1 MIYLWFVFWYNSNTM
16 AEKFKILSM
25 GGSSKGLNIFK
36 SSAYKEHEVG
46 PMAQMFWIFRWN
58 SAMWIICAIAFG
70 FGFIVEHLLRY
81 GWSPASLH
89 WSGIFLH
96 DMLFTFGMSVV
107 AAVPGWIGRMLM
119 QPDFA
124 SIVPLLPII
133 AFYFVADD
141 TLSKEFNPH
150 GKDIY
155 DEKSSRKATADD
167 IKKMGKNAWKTKQGL
182 FAGFMMVLGYF
193 KDGKNTKPLMM
204 DETLSV
210 LCVAPP
216 GTGKTAGVVLPTI
229 WECDNVSMIINDPKP
244 ELDVKSSGYRSTV
257 GPVFIMNWAGQDDP
271 DRGIYYPS
279 WNPLS
284 PEHVPFETE
293 QRDLYVDTICKVL
306 VPDATGSSADPHWAI
321 SGRAGLSG
329 FIQYIVSKIERAK
342 ADDYFYSRLQ
352 SGEFNQEDANV
363 LLEYYLQMSSNP
375 NAYAAMGLLQRG
387 ELNAMNYVHVGTWRN
402 IPDAWLGKEASF
414 SMILDWLNASQLANA
429 AQMEERRKQG
439 DQMVALADPMKDVL
453 EDAVN
458 EAVEYAYAHRAVLE
472 LTQLANTPDKERGS
486 ILSTIMAGLGIFRN
500 AAVRNRTSHSDF
512 HFEDLRGMIDPRDGK
527 MKPVSVYLSINMVD
541 AQALN
546 PITGIFIE
554 LMSNYLLV
562 NTPDIISTSGKK
574 LGPYPVLF
582 VLDEMPKMQKLD
594 AVIQGPDLG
603 RGQQISYLII
613 GQDIHQIQEK
623 YGADAAA
630 TIISTTAAKI
640 IMRQNDLETATQF
653 SKMIGNEI
661 KKEIKKK
668 KDKDGKET
676 GETEEVTKEPKPLY
690 SPMDIMTLEEGKQIV
705 LFQGWYHRPIEA
717 NQERH
722 FMLKN
727 DIQKRLQ
734 AKYDMGRSAPM
745 PEFLVPSHCRA
756 MGYTGPIRFMDPATK
771 TVKVLSE

>member
-1 MIYLWFVFWYNSNTM
+1 M
-16 AEKFKILSM
+16 AEKFNILSA

-58 SAMWIICAIAFG
+58 SIIWIICAVAFALA
-70 FGFIVEHLLRY
+70 FVIEHVLRY
-81 GWSPASLH
+81 GWSPASAH
-89 WSGIFLH
+89 WSSLFL
-96 DMLFTFGMSVV
+96 MQALQTFGMSVV
-107 AAVPGWIGRMLM
+107 AEVPYWLGRSLM
-119 QPDFA
+119 RPDFYC
-124 SIVPLLPII
+124 IVPIIPFI
-133 AFYFVADD
+133 AFYFMADD
-141 TLSKEFNPH
+141 TLTKEFNPY

-167 IKKMGKNAWKTKQGL
+167 IRKMKQDWKNKDGL
-182 FAGFMMVLGYF
+182 FSGFMMVLGYF
-193 KDGKNTKPLMM
+193 KDGKKTKPLML

-216 GTGKTAGVVLPTI
+216 GAGKTAGVVIPTI
-229 WECDNVSMIINDPKP
+229 VECDNVSMIINDPKP
-244 ELDVKSSGYRSTV
+244 ELKQKTSAYRANI

-271 DRGIYYPS
+271 ERGIYYPS

-306 VPDATGSSADPHWAI
+306 VPDAGGTSADPHWSI

-342 ADDYFYSRLQ
+342 ADDYFYDKLK
-352 SGEFNQEDANV
+352 SGEFNQEDANI
-363 LLEYYLQMSSNP
+363 LMDYYLSMSSNP
-375 NAYAAMGLLQRG
+375 NAYAALGLLQRG
-387 ELNAMNYVHVGTWRN
+387 ELNTMNYVHVGTWKN
-402 IPDAWLGKEASF
+402 IPDAWVGKEASL

-429 AQMEERRKQG
+429 AELEERRRQG

-453 EDAVN
+453 ENAVN
-458 EAVEYAYAHRAVLE
+458 EAVEFAYAHRAVLE

-486 ILSTIMAGLGIFRN
+486 ILSTIMAGLGVFRN

-562 NTPDIISTSGKK
+562 NTPNVISTSGKQ

-603 RGQQISYLII
+603 RGQKISYLII

-630 TIISTTAAKI
+630 TIISTTAGKV
-640 IMRQNDLETATQF
+640 IMRQNDPETADRF

-661 KKEIKKK
+661 KKKKK
-668 KDKDGKET
+668 IDKTTKEESE
-676 GETEEVTKEPKPLY
+676 ETEAPKPLY
-690 SPMDIMTLEEGKQIV
+690 SPMDIMTLGEGKQII
-705 LFQGWYHRPIEA
+705 LYQGFYHRPIEA
-717 NQERH
+717 TQERY
-722 FMLKN
+722 FLQKN
-727 DIQKRLQ
+727 DIQKSLYN
-734 AKYDMGRSAPM
+734 KVMMGESAPM
-745 PEFLVPSHCRA
+745 PEFLVPQHCQA
-756 MGYTGPIRFMDPATK
+756 MGYKGQIRFMDPQTK
-771 TVKVLSE
+771 VIKILAE